1 MKEFDSNL
9 QVKLLHKVYAYGWS
23 YVFIYQS
30 CMDWRLR
37 IASLWFRG
45 NCQVVFLVERS
56 QLERTDPEIWSEI
69 SNGHWVVNK
78 NAFPFSVF
86 CSIGRDHE
94 MVGA

>member
-1 MKEFDSNL
+1 MVGVMCLSIRAVWTGDCALHLSGLEEI
-9 QVKLLHKVYAYGWS
+9 VKWFFALGKLNY
-23 YVFIYQS
+23 
-30 CMDWRLR
+30 
-37 IASLWFRG
+37 ASLISIY
-45 NCQVVFLVERS
+45 LVERS

>member
-1 MKEFDSNL
+1 M
-9 QVKLLHKVYAYGWS
+9 
-23 YVFIYQS
+23 
-30 CMDWRLR
+30 
-37 IASLWFRG
+37 
-45 NCQVVFLVERS
+45 VFLVERS